1 MKNKN
6 PLYVVKDAGGIV
18 EEASSAFDFLVK
30 KFHLEPLVELI
41 KSLIEMILEQVNSY
55 QGIIIAREFIEKI
68 LGKLELFKK
77 FGIA

>member
-6 PLYVVKDAGGIV
+6 PLYVVKDAGTIV
-18 EEASSAFDFLVK
+18 EEASSALDFLIK
-30 KFHLEPLVELI
+30 KLHLEPLVELL
-41 KSLIEMILEQVNSY
+41 KSLIEMTLEQVSSY
-55 QGIIIAREFIEKI
+55 QGVVMAREFIEKI